1 MRLINRTLRHSNKIR
16 IIKDSVAVQIRVW
29 FIPAG
34 KELHLKEVLTE
45 DEWIMKLMT
54 KKKTLIFSLSFFI
67 LFFFVFLTFLGPLPQ
82 HMGVPSLG
90 V

>member
-67 LFFFVFLTFLGPLPQ
+67 LFFLSFLLFWGHSHSIWGFP
-82 HMGVPSLG
+82 G
-90 V
+90 

>member
-67 LFFFVFLTFLGPLPQ
+67 LFFLSFFLFWGHSHSIWGFP
-82 HMGVPSLG
+82 G
-90 V
+90 